1 MPVGHLELPQ
11 VIRPLECPSH
21 AKVKVGKLTGKAR
34 PCMYTKR
41 RKLIVGHSDKELSIG
56 LASDAFGE
64 TGSIPVA
71 PIKMTETE
79 ASCLSI
85 DVGQMRK
92 WRNGIRNGLKIR
104 RILPYEFES
113 HLSYQITIKDKRL
126 CWRQF

>member
-1 MPVGHLELPQ
+1 M
-11 VIRPLECPSH
+11 
-21 AKVKVGKLTGKAR
+21 AKRGLSKDKLR
-34 PCMYTKR
+34 Q
-41 RKLIVGHSDKELSIG
+41 LIVGHSDKELSIG
-56 LASDAFGE
+56 LVSDAFGE
-64 TGSIPVA
+64 TGSIPIA

-79 ASCLSI
+79 ASCLRI
-85 DVGQMRK
+85 DAGQIRK

>member
-11 VIRPLECPSH
+11 VIRPWEYPSP
-21 AKVKVGKLTGKAR
+21 AKAKAGKLTGKAR

-41 RKLIVGHSDKELSIG
+41 RQLIIGHSDKELSIV
-56 LASDAFGE
+56 LVSDAFGE

-79 ASCLSI
+79 ASCLRI
-85 DVGQMRK
+85 DAGQMRK

>member
-11 VIRPLECPSH
+11 IIRPWECPSPDET
-21 AKVKVGKLTGKAR
+21 KVGKLSGKAR
-34 PCMYTKR
+34 PCMYTKLR
-41 RKLIVGHSDKELSIG
+41 QLIIGHSDKELSIG
-56 LASDAFGE
+56 LVSDAFGE
-64 TGSIPVA
+64 AGSIPVA

>member
-11 VIRPLECPSH
+11 VIRPWECPIP
-21 AKVKVGKLTGKAR
+21 AKAKSEKLTGKAR
-34 PCMYTKR
+34 PCMYTKLR
-41 RKLIVGHSDKELSIG
+41 QLIVGHSDKELSIG
-56 LASDAFGE
+56 LVSDAFGE

-71 PIKMTETE
+71 LIKMTETE